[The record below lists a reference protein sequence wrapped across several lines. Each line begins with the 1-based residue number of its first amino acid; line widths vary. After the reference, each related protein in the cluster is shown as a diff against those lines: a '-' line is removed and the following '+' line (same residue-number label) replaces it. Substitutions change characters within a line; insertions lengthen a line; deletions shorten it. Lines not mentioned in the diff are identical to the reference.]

1 MRSRRHLR
9 AVPPADGVRTEV
21 ARERSRQTSGLAI
34 HVTIGRATGAGA
46 GERRERQLRAIVRLL
61 RRAGALNGET
71 KRAA

>member
-1 MRSRRHLR
+1 VRSRRHLC

-34 HVTIGRATGAGA
+34 HVTIRRASGTGAGE
-46 GERRERQLRAIVRLL
+46 GRERQLRAIVRLL
-61 RRAGALNGET
+61 RRARALNGET